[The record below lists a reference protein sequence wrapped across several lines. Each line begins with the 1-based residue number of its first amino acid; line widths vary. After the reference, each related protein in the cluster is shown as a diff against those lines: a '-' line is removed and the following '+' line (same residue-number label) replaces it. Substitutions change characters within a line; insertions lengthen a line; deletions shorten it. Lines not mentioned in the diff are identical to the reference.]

1 MRITMLSL
9 GEGEEDGDHNAKDD
23 YYRGVR
29 NALLTLMSLRV

>member
-23 YYRGVR
+23 FDRGVR
-29 NALLTLMSLRV
+29 NVVLTLLSLRV